1 MVIETPFLHCFFCS
15 CRFAADLEA
24 REGGFVH
31 AWKVAVCVRCF
42 QGNPTGPA
50 AHHPA
55 LKKLA
60 NQGIAIKATRE
71 GIVPWPEEGR
81 QVPSASTAPMRRYW
95 FRRLL
100 LPNRTPIG
108 PQ

>member
-31 AWKVAVCVRCF
+31 AWKVAVCVRCLH
-42 QGNPTGPA
+42 GNPTGLA

-55 LKKLA
+55 IKKLA
-60 NQGIAIKATRE
+60 KQGIAMKATRD

-81 QVPSASTAPMRRYW
+81 RDLSSPTVPIRR
-95 FRRLL
+95 
-100 LPNRTPIG
+100 
-108 PQ
+108 

>member
-31 AWKVAVCVRCF
+31 AWKVAVCVRCLH
-42 QGNPTGPA
+42 GNPTGLA

-55 LKKLA
+55 IKKLA
-60 NQGIAIKATRE
+60 KQRIAMKATRD

-81 QVPSASTAPMRRYW
+81 RDLSSPIVPIRR
-95 FRRLL
+95 
-100 LPNRTPIG
+100 
-108 PQ
+108 

>member
-81 QVPSASTAPMRRYW
+81 RVPSASTAPMRRHW

>member
-31 AWKVAVCVRCF
+31 AWKVAVCVRCLH
-42 QGNPTGPA
+42 GNPTGPA

-55 LKKLA
+55 IKKLA
-60 NQGIAIKATRE
+60 KQGIAMKATGD

-81 QVPSASTAPMRRYW
+81 RGPSSFTVPIRR
-95 FRRLL
+95 
-100 LPNRTPIG
+100 
-108 PQ
+108 